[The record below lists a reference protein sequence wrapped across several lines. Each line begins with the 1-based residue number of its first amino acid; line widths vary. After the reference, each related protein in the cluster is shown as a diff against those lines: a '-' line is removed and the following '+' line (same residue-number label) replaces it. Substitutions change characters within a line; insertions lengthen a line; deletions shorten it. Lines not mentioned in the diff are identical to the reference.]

1 MKPSVKEW
9 IDLAGIDLLAAKRL
23 CKDERL
29 TNVVCFHSQQCVE
42 KSLKALIESN
52 DEIPPKTHDLIRLY
66 GMVEKKIVLNED
78 MLAKLNEIYIESR
91 YPSTIGLLP
100 NGAPT
105 LEEAIEFYNYATEL
119 HKKIIEQLKKRGS
132 I

>member
-52 DEIPPKTHDLIRLY
+52 DEIPPKT
-66 GMVEKKIVLNED
+66 N
-78 MLAKLNEIYIESR
+78 
-91 YPSTIGLLP
+91 P
-100 NGAPT
+100 
-105 LEEAIEFYNYATEL
+105 
-119 HKKIIEQLKKRGS
+119 
-132 I
+132 